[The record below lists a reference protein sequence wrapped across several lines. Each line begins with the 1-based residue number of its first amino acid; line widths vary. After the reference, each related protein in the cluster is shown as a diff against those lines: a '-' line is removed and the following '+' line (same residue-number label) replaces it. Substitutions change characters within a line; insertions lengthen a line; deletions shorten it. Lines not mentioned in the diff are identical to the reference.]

1 MWQVESW
8 GRVGPFVDNNV
19 SSSQQDS
26 KCRTSSRSIR
36 AAGWVAQ
43 LAALPVACAVRMYP
57 RRLLS
62 AVILAV
68 FVIVLLFVTTLGTT
82 PSSPVR
88 VPSVAD
94 LSQGVKQVLALPKL
108 PDLYSPFGPTAH
120 KPPEQADSSNGG
132 TKWYSDLKWLN
143 PFSSETTLDD
153 ERALL
158 PPLPKR
164 QPIYTWYSPSEEPS
178 VAEAESALL
187 LTWRRAWY
195 AKGFKPVVIG
205 LAEAAKHPL
214 FERTRKLKL
223 DSNLQ
228 EDVYRWLAFGH
239 MGGGILSSW
248 LAFPMTNI
256 DDPVL
261 AFLHRGRF
269 YPLLKFKELASGLI
283 CGEGHK
289 VDAAIVDFLDS
300 SELANA
306 RTLFDAIS
314 TDSWQNVDAES
325 AIAYYDINFSYEEV
339 REQAEISYAS
349 GLNMLAVLINAHL
362 HTTWQA
368 GFPDGIAVLKPHP
381 ERMTAV
387 TGASLRLARD
397 LISCPLS
404 PIPSSCPPNIPGCK
418 PCVGPTSGL
427 ELSTPPAFEN
437 SSTRFTIGC
446 VPHPYTFTTVKHNRE
461 TIDVPFIRR
470 ETERDSWLNATTAE
484 LLGTVLGG
492 PQRLVLFKEAVA
504 SPFAIAHSLWVTAE
518 RAEAMQPEW
527 LFGFTFHE
535 RRPGSFPAT
544 RDSKA
549 FVPST
554 SQLAKERMLL
564 ELAREKLQGGQQQ
577 ALIDSVAAWNLA
589 DHEAWMFV
597 QAFAVRRRTER
608 EKWEAEESRFAGA
621 AT

>member
-1 MWQVESW
+1 
-8 GRVGPFVDNNV
+8 
-19 SSSQQDS
+19 
-26 KCRTSSRSIR
+26 
-36 AAGWVAQ
+36 
-43 LAALPVACAVRMYP
+43 MYP

-62 AVILAV
+62 LVILAV

-88 VPSVAD
+88 VPTVAD

-108 PDLYSPFGPTAH
+108 PDLYTPFGPTAH
-120 KPPEQADSSNGG
+120 KPPEQADSSDGG

-164 QPIYTWYSPSEEPS
+164 QPIYTWYHPSTEPS
-178 VAEAESALL
+178 QAEAESALL

-195 AKGFKPVVIG
+195 AKGFRPVVIG
-205 LAEAAKHPL
+205 QPEAAKHPL
-214 FERTRKLKL
+214 FERVRKLKL
-223 DSNLQ
+223 DPKLE

-239 MGGGILSSW
+239 MDGGILASW
-248 LAFPMTNI
+248 LAFPMTNV

-261 AFLHRGRF
+261 AFLSRGRF
-269 YPLLKFKELASGLI
+269 YPLLKFRELAGGLV

-289 VDAAIVDFLDS
+289 VNAAIVDFLDS
-300 SELANA
+300 SELDNA

-314 TDSWQNVDAES
+314 TESWQNVDAEN
-325 AIAYYDINFSYEEV
+325 AIAYYDIDSSYEEV
-339 REQAEISYAS
+339 RQEAEISRAS
-349 GLNMLAVLINAHL
+349 GLNMLNLLITAHL

-387 TGASLRLARD
+387 MEASLRLACD
-397 LISCPLS
+397 LISCPIS
-404 PIPSSCPPNIPGCK
+404 PIPSSCPPNIPNCT
-418 PCVGPTSGL
+418 PCVSSISTLP
-427 ELSTPPAFEN
+427 LSTPPTFEN
-437 SSTRFTIGC
+437 STGRFTIGC

-470 ETERDSWLNATTAE
+470 ETDRDSWLTATTAA
-484 LLGTVLGG
+484 LLGDVLGG

-504 SPFAIAHSLWVTAE
+504 SPFAVAHSLWVTAE

-527 LFGFTFHE
+527 LFGFNLQ
-535 RRPGSFPAT
+535 RAGRLSPT

-549 FVPST
+549 FVPSIA
-554 SQLAKERMLL
+554 QLAKERMLL
-564 ELAREKLQGGQQQ
+564 ELARETLQSGQQQ
-577 ALIDSVAAWNLA
+577 PLIDSVAAWNLA
-589 DHEAWMFV
+589 DFEAWRFV

-608 EKWEAEESRFAGA
+608 EKWETEEKRFAGA